1 MDSESKLGFS
11 SYTPTELMELYR
23 DNPDLFEEMAAG
35 AIRQACIGG
44 TPEQTTKLR
53 QMQWTIDAKL
63 QKGKTPLERM
73 HIMEN
78 IFYDQVYSDKG
89 QLYKLIA
96 GWAEVLGVIN
106 VRRPVSGKKSH
117 MRLLK
122 K

>member
-1 MDSESKLGFS
+1 MDSESKLGLS
-11 SYTPTELMELYR
+11 SYTPTELIELYR
-23 DNPDLFEEMAAG
+23 KNPDLFDEMAAD
-35 AIRQACIGG
+35 AIRQACLGG
-44 TPEQTTKLR
+44 TPEQTLKLR

-63 QKGKTPLERM
+63 QKGKTPLERLR
-73 HIMEN
+73 IMEN

-96 GWAEVLGVIN
+96 GWAEVLGAIN
-106 VRRPVSGKKSH
+106 PRRPVSGKKSH

>member
-11 SYTPTELMELYR
+11 SYTPTELVELYR
-23 DNPDLFEEMAAG
+23 KNPDLFDEMAAG

-44 TPEQTTKLR
+44 TPEQTLKLR

-96 GWAEVLGVIN
+96 GWAEVLGAIN
-106 VRRPVSGKKSH
+106 LRWPVSRKKSH